1 MCACKFVLK
10 LPMFVYTA
18 GSHTEGLIMEADLV
32 EKENEHVCV
41 LSTLDKCV
49 LESQSFIALVF
60 PIYSL

>member
-1 MCACKFVLK
+1 
-10 LPMFVYTA
+10 MFVYTA